1 MFRRRLCFAR
11 VVLALEN
18 NSTQHNSTQLNSG
31 FNWKTNYTLYQNQDH
46 HHRFNRQTGLP
57 PLSQELSK
65 LRLTT
70 TPILKTPGS
79 DQFQSPASSSQ
90 TRNVKFKISGLHT
103 FATLHRQYPATKSE
117 PASSLTFFHNHVRQV
132 GWMSLK
138 SCRRRRSM
146 NVGVTEMSPRDQ
158 TILHI
163 SLHSDLKAL
172 ANDDPP
178 LKLKGPL
185 ERK

>member
-57 PLSQELSK
+57 PLN
-65 LRLTT
+65 
-70 TPILKTPGS
+70 
-79 DQFQSPASSSQ
+79 QFQSPASSSQ